1 MLISVKDTNGK
12 TLMVNADNIVTIE
25 PAEEE
30 GHSIIFMVGGRKIPC
45 SQSYDKIGTRFNQ
58 RSRASG

>member
-1 MLISVKDTNGK
+1 
-12 TLMVNADNIVTIE
+12 MVNADNIVTIE